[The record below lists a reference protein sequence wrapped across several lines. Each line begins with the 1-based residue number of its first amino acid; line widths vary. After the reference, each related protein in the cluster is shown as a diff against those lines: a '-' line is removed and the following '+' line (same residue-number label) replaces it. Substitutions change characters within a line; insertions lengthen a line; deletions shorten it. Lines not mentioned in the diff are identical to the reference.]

1 MVLDDLMNMF
11 DDSDASTFDVNAS
24 PFFCVR
30 KQPEHARNVC
40 ADFEKNHGLSSS
52 SFEKMYQA
60 GTIPKDLSAE
70 DAFYW
75 MHQVRIL
82 ARLTE
87 PAGFTPDIAEAW
99 KEKIPGLLET
109 EETEEWFDQKGGNAS
124 LYCCKSALAALRY
137 SGLHK
142 TS

>member
-1 MVLDDLMNMF
+1 MVLDDWMNMF
-11 DDSDASTFDVNAS
+11 DDSDASTFDLDAS

-40 ADFEKNHGLSSS
+40 ANFEKKYGVSSA

-60 GTIPKDLSAE
+60 GTIPSEISAD

-82 ARLTE
+82 ARLSE
-87 PAGFTPDIAEAW
+87 PAGFTPDIADNWRETTQVV
-99 KEKIPGLLET
+99 LEN
-109 EETEEWFDQKGGNAS
+109 EEWFDQKGGNAS
-124 LYCCKSALAALRY
+124 LYCCNSAPFPF
-137 SGLHK
+137 
-142 TS
+142 